1 MKYSIFD
8 FGIMVAVISFLG
20 FVVENIW
27 LALTKG
33 YINNRNMN
41 APFLLGYGLLVIC
54 IFFVLGTPENMAQWG
69 MFKKT
74 RTKWMR
80 YMIYFVCSFV
90 AVSVGEVLLGTIVE
104 RLCGI
109 EYWNYASL
117 PMHVT
122 KYTSVPTSACF
133 ASMITFF
140 MGKCFTPLM
149 DLIGRLDFPGL
160 RAVSILLMVV
170 MELDFFYSFRQMIM
184 SKDFYL
190 KWQVRLPGL
199 GGSKKIF
206 T

>member
-8 FGIMVAVISFLG
+8 FGIM
-20 FVVENIW
+20 
-27 LALTKG
+27 
-33 YINNRNMN
+33 
-41 APFLLGYGLLVIC
+41 
-54 IFFVLGTPENMAQWG
+54 
-69 MFKKT
+69 
-74 RTKWMR
+74 
-80 YMIYFVCSFV
+80 V

-122 KYTSVPTSACF
+122 KYTSVPTSAGF
-133 ASMITFF
+133 ASKITFF

-170 MELDFFYSFRQMIM
+170 MALDFFYSFRQMIM

-190 KWQVRLPGL
+190 KWQVRLSGL
-199 GGSKKIF
+199 EGSKKIF